1 MNGYSDKLKSIDQRL
16 KSKTLSRF
24 ERRELMEERKLEKYR
39 LDRRKPISIKGVEV
53 CNLVI
58 GLMIIAACAVAQLTQ
73 GSVSKSSL
81 NGGNIFFIFYFS
93 VLLVLLVLY
102 SLHKKEPADELC
114 KELMYKATNFAA
126 ISAVV
131 VLFAAG
137 AAASLVGNYKYPEP
151 MYFTYE
157 EFSLMAFAMVGF
169 FLSAKSTAYLWL
181 DGTPA
186 SDDEEV

>member
-24 ERRELMEERKLEKYR
+24 ERRELMEERKLEKFR
-39 LDRRKPISIKGVEV
+39 LDRRKPMSVKGVEV
-53 CNLVI
+53 CNLVS
-58 GLMIIAACAVAQLTQ
+58 GLLIIAICMIAYFTKIFVTESSSNADDAVMVIYYVTIMILA
-73 GSVSKSSL
+73 V
-81 NGGNIFFIFYFS
+81 F
-93 VLLVLLVLY
+93 Y
-102 SLHKKEPADELC
+102 SLHKKEPADELS
-114 KELMYKATNFAA
+114 KELMYKAINFSSVA
-126 ISAVV
+126 SVV

-157 EFSLMAFAMVGF
+157 EFTYMAFAMVGF
-169 FLSAKSTAYLWL
+169 FLTAKSAAYLWL
-181 DGTPA
+181 DRTPA